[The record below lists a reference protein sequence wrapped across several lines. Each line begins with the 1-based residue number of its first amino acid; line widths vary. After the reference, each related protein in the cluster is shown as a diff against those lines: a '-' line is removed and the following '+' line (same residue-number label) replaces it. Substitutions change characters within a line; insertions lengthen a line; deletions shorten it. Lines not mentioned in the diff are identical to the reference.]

1 MSTEIP
7 KLPFLERI
15 GLSEDEQKVYVTLLA
30 LGPLTA
36 GEISKYTGIKPI
48 SKIKSTIGALMERN
62 YAYNIDGLVDK
73 AIGLYPFKEIAEAA
87 GNDSKKID
95 KLVAELKNYVAE
107 MIAHFDQVMK
117 DTEAHVRS
125 EKKRSS
131 DKVSQNSEEN
141 RQAIDTKLGEST
153 ATITETVD
161 STKKSI
167 TSAANSFLKKQ
178 TESVNTYETSTNEN
192 LDTFATELKEKT
204 ETTLTDMKDG
214 IKTKNDEFLAD
225 GSSALN
231 STHST
236 ISSKADSLAGTL
248 KDDSKEKLDGTRD
261 HVLTGL
267 DNFVAESEGNV
278 NSLNETLTSATNSQ
292 SASIKS
298 TTEEAKKNRIDMNLQ
313 FKTGLADSF
322 EKVKGDF
329 AADLEEFKGKFSNK
343 LSKIA
348 KKFKSQIDDLTET
361 TATDI
366 GLLCEEATAS
376 VSDLVTKHNEEIAA
390 NVDLDNKAV
399 EDGTTSM
406 LSKVDEQNSKAIGII
421 DSSTQ
426 SLNSSITLLKA
437 NYSGDINVKVDET
450 ITSMHTTIDGAVQET
465 KDEYNSAKTSIIGK
479 LENLTTGNSDDSA
492 AIAGQQ
498 TEEIKTSTDAQVTG
512 AKEQLGVTKSAL
524 VSSVKK
530 AKQKIASDSTGSVDT
545 MGTTATTTL
554 TETTSQAKTG
564 IRNNEE
570 TTIGAIEE
578 ITGVVETSVRKEI
591 EAVKG
596 GFDDYYKRFA
606 KDALKISQ
614 LLMDFKS
621 QHETLLN
628 AVVIYPRPKIETA
641 ILYSKDAVF
650 HRLDDML
657 TERIKS
663 NVTMVIPDPT
673 DIPTKSIGKV
683 KAQAKMTIVSKI
695 DEVAN
700 KNIIDDIKAV
710 DDLGRTKI
718 RKIGMSDM
726 VGFSEY
732 IAFDR
737 DGGEE
742 MLIAFK
748 DETEKDWVGILSTS
762 DGFKN
767 VVIGETLG
775 RQAMSISRELK

>member
-48 SKIKSTIGALMERN
+48 SKIKSVLTALFERN
-62 YAYNIDGLVDK
+62 YAYNIEGLVDK
-73 AIGLYPFKEIAEAA
+73 AIGLYPFREIAAEAEK
-87 GNDSKKID
+87 DSKKID
-95 KLVAELKNYVAE
+95 QLVAELKNYVAE
-107 MIAHFDQVMK
+107 MIAHFDKVMQ

-125 EKKRSS
+125 EKKRST
-131 DKVSQNSEEN
+131 DKVAQNSEEN
-141 RQAIDTKLGEST
+141 RQSINAKLEEASTTITAAIDTAKKDITS
-153 ATITETVD
+153 ATNDFQKKQLETVD
-161 STKKSI
+161 
-167 TSAANSFLKKQ
+167 
-178 TESVNTYETSTNEN
+178 TYETSTNEN
-192 LDTFATELKEKT
+192 LDVFATDLKEKA

-214 IKTKNDEFLAD
+214 IRTKNDEFLAE
-225 GSSALN
+225 GSSALE
-231 STHST
+231 STHRT
-236 ISSKADSLAGTL
+236 IASKADSMAGTL
-248 KDDSKEKLDGTRD
+248 KDDSKEKLEGTRD
-261 HVLTGL
+261 HILVGL
-267 DNFVAESEGNV
+267 DNFVGESEGNI
-278 NSLNETLTSATNSQ
+278 NSLNETLTTATTTQ
-292 SASIKS
+292 GTSIKS
-298 TTEEAKKNRIDMNLQ
+298 TAEEAKKNRIDMNLQ

-322 EKVKGDF
+322 EKVKEDF
-329 AADLEEFKGKFSNK
+329 AKDLEDFKGKFSNK

-348 KKFKSQIDDLTET
+348 KKFKTQIDELTES

-366 GLLCEEATAS
+366 GLLCEEANAS
-376 VSDLVTKHNEEIAA
+376 VGDLVTKHNEEIAA

-399 EDGTTSM
+399 EDGTISM
-406 LSKVDEQNSKAIGII
+406 LAKVDEQNNKALGVI
-421 DSSTQ
+421 DSSTE

-437 NYSGDINVKVDET
+437 NYSGDINAKVDET
-450 ITSMHTTIDGAVQET
+450 ITSMHATIDGAVQET
-465 KDEYNSAKTSIIGK
+465 KDEYSSAKTSIISR
-479 LENLTTGNSDDSA
+479 LQTLTTGNSDNA
-492 AIAGQQ
+492 ASIASQQ
-498 TEEIKTSTDAQVTG
+498 TEEIKTNTDTQVTG
-512 AKEQLGVTKSAL
+512 AKEQLGETKKTL
-524 VSSVKK
+524 VDSTKK
-530 AKQKIASDSTGSVDT
+530 AKQKIASDTTASVDT
-545 MGTTATTTL
+545 MGTTSTTTL
-554 TETTSQAKTG
+554 NETTGQAKTS

-570 TTIGAIEE
+570 TTIAAIAE

-606 KDALKISQ
+606 KDALKISK
-614 LLMDFKS
+614 LLMDFRS
-621 QHETLLN
+621 QHDSLLN
-628 AVVIYPRPKIETA
+628 AVVVYPRPKIETA

-657 TERIKS
+657 TDRIKS

-673 DIPTKSIGKV
+673 DIPTKTLGKV
-683 KAQAKMTIVSKI
+683 KAQAKMTIISKI
-695 DEVAN
+695 DEIAN
-700 KNIIDDIKAV
+700 KNIIDDIHTS
-710 DDLGRTKI
+710 DELGRTKI
-718 RKIGMSDM
+718 RKIGMQDM

-775 RQAMSISRELK
+775 RQALSISRELK

>member
-15 GLSEDEQKVYVTLLA
+15 GLSEDEQKVFVTLLA

-48 SKIKSTIGALMERN
+48 SKIKATIGALIERN
-62 YAYNIDGLVDK
+62 YAYNIEGLVDK
-73 AIGLYPFKEIAEAA
+73 AIGLYPFREIAAEAEK
-87 GNDSKKID
+87 DSKKID
-95 KLVAELKNYVAE
+95 QLVAELKNYVAE
-107 MIAHFDQVMK
+107 MIAHFDKVMQ

-125 EKKRSS
+125 EKKRST
-131 DKVSQNSEEN
+131 DKVAQNSEEN
-141 RQAIDTKLGEST
+141 RQAIDTKLVEATTTVTST
-153 ATITETVD
+153 VE

-167 TSAANSFLKKQ
+167 TSAANSFQKKQ
-178 TESVNTYETSTNEN
+178 IENVDTYETSTNEN
-192 LDTFATELKEKT
+192 LDTFAVELKEKT
-204 ETTLTDMKDG
+204 ETTLSEMKDG
-214 IKTKNDEFLAD
+214 IKAKNDEFLSD
-225 GSSALN
+225 GSSALE

-236 ISSKADSLAGTL
+236 IEVKADSLGDTL
-248 KDDSKEKLDGTRD
+248 KDDSKGQLEGTRD

-267 DNFVAESEGNV
+267 ENFVAETEGNV
-278 NSLNETLTSATNSQ
+278 NSLSETLTTATNDQ
-292 SASIKS
+292 GATIKS
-298 TTEEAKKNRIDMNLQ
+298 TAEEAKKNRIDMNLQ

-322 EKVKGDF
+322 EKVKEDF
-329 AADLEEFKGKFSNK
+329 AKDLEEFKGKFSNK

-348 KKFKSQIDDLTET
+348 KKFKTQIDDLTET

-376 VSDLVTKHNEEIAA
+376 VGDLVTKHNEEIAA

-399 EDGTTSM
+399 EDGTATM
-406 LSKVDEQNSKAIGII
+406 LTKVDEQNTKAVEVIG
-421 DSSTQ
+421 SSTE

-437 NYSGDINVKVDET
+437 NYSGDINTKVEET
-450 ITSMHTTIDGAVQET
+450 ISSMHTAIDGAVQET
-465 KDEYNSAKTSIIGK
+465 KDEYASAKTAIIGK
-479 LENLTTGNSDDSA
+479 LDTLTTGNSSNA
-492 AIAGQQ
+492 ATIAGQQ
-498 TEEIKTSTDAQVTG
+498 TEEIKTSTDGQVAG
-512 AKEQLGVTKSAL
+512 AKEQLGATKSAL
-524 VSSVKK
+524 VSGTKK
-530 AKQKIASDSTGSVDT
+530 AKQKIASDSTTAVDT
-545 MGTTATTTL
+545 MGATSTTTL
-554 TETTSQAKTG
+554 NETTSQAKTS

-570 TTIGAIEE
+570 TSISAIAE
-578 ITGVVETSVRKEI
+578 ITGVVETAVRKEI

-606 KDALKISQ
+606 KDSLKISK
-614 LLMDFKS
+614 LLMDFRS
-621 QHETLLN
+621 QHDSLLN
-628 AVVIYPRPKIETA
+628 AVVVYPRPKIETA

-650 HRLDDML
+650 HRLEDML

-673 DIPTKSIGKV
+673 DIPTKTLGKV
-683 KAQAKMTIVSKI
+683 KSQAKMTIVSKI

-700 KNIIDDIKAV
+700 KNIIDDIHAS
-710 DDLGRTKI
+710 DELGRTKI
-718 RKIGMSDM
+718 RKIGMQDM

>member
-48 SKIKSTIGALMERN
+48 SKIKTTLTALFERN
-62 YAYNIDGLVDK
+62 YAYNIEGLVDK
-73 AIGLYPFKEIAEAA
+73 AIGLYPFREIAAEAEK
-87 GNDSKKID
+87 DSKNID
-95 KLVAELKNYVAE
+95 QLVAELKNYVAE
-107 MIAHFDQVMK
+107 MIAHFDKVMQ

-125 EKKRSS
+125 EKKRSTE
-131 DKVSQNSEEN
+131 KVAQNSEEN
-141 RQAIDTKLGEST
+141 RKTIDTKLGEATKTVT
-153 ATITETVD
+153 AAADTAKKNITDATNNFQKTQTDTVD
-161 STKKSI
+161 S
-167 TSAANSFLKKQ
+167 
-178 TESVNTYETSTNEN
+178 YEASTNEN
-192 LDTFATELKEKT
+192 LDAFATELKDKA
-204 ETTLTDMKDG
+204 ETTLSNMKDG
-214 IKTKNDEFLAD
+214 IKTKNDEFLAE
-225 GSSALN
+225 GSSALE

-236 ISSKADSLAGTL
+236 IASKADSLGGIL
-248 KDDSKEKLDGTRD
+248 RDDSKEKLESTRD

-267 DNFVAESEGNV
+267 ENFVGESEGNIK
-278 NSLNETLTSATNSQ
+278 SLNETLTTATTAQ
-292 SASIKS
+292 GASIKS
-298 TTEEAKKNRIDMNLQ
+298 TAEEAKKNRIDMNIQ
-313 FKTGLADSF
+313 FKSGLADSF
-322 EKVKGDF
+322 GKVKEDF
-329 AADLEEFKGKFSNK
+329 AKDLEEFKDKFSDK

-348 KKFKSQIDDLTET
+348 KKFKTQIDELTES

-366 GLLCEEATAS
+366 GLLCEEATTS
-376 VSDLVTKHNEEIAA
+376 IGDLVSKHNEEIAT

-399 EDGTTSM
+399 EDGTSSM
-406 LSKVDEQNSKAIGII
+406 LAKVDEQNTKALGVI
-421 DSSTQ
+421 DSSTE

-437 NYSGDINVKVDET
+437 NYSGDINAKVKET
-450 ITSMHTTIDGAVQET
+450 ITSMHSAIDGAVQET
-465 KDEYNSAKTSIIGK
+465 KDEYSTAKTAIIGK
-479 LENLTTGNSDDSA
+479 LETLTTGNSNNA
-492 AIAGQQ
+492 ASIAEQQ
-498 TEEIKTSTDAQVTG
+498 TGEIKTKTDSQVAG
-512 AKEQLGVTKSAL
+512 AKEQLGTTKKAL
-524 VSSVKK
+524 VESTKK
-530 AKQKIASDSTGSVDT
+530 TKQKIASDSTASVDS
-545 MGTTATTTL
+545 MGTTSTGTL
-554 TETTSQAKTG
+554 NETTGLAKTS

-570 TTIGAIEE
+570 TTIAAITE

-596 GFDDYYKRFA
+596 GFDDFYKRFA
-606 KDALKISQ
+606 KDALKISK
-614 LLMDFKS
+614 LLMDFRS
-621 QHETLLN
+621 QHENLLN
-628 AVVIYPRPKIETA
+628 AVIVYPRPKIETA

-650 HRLDDML
+650 HRLEDML

-673 DIPTKSIGKV
+673 DIPTKTLGKV
-683 KAQAKMTIVSKI
+683 KAQAKMTIISKI
-695 DEVAN
+695 DEIAN
-700 KNIIDDIKAV
+700 KNVIDDIHAS
-710 DDLGRTKI
+710 DALGRVKI
-718 RKIGMSDM
+718 RKIGMQDM

-775 RQAMSISRELK
+775 RQALSISRELK

>member
-15 GLSEDEQKVYVTLLA
+15 GLSEDEQKVYVSLLA
-30 LGPLTA
+30 LGPLSA
-36 GEISKYTGIKPI
+36 GEISKYTKIKPI
-48 SKIKSTIGALMERN
+48 SKIKATTAALIERN

-73 AIGLYPFKEIAEAA
+73 AIGLYPYREIAAEA
-87 GNDSKKID
+87 GKDSKKID
-95 KLVAELKNYVAE
+95 QLVTELKSYVAE

-141 RQAIDTKLGEST
+141 RQAIDTRLGEST
-153 ATITETVD
+153 VTITTTVD

-167 TSAANSFLKKQ
+167 TSAANSFLRKQ
-178 TESVNTYETSTNEN
+178 TETANTFETSTNEN
-192 LDTFATELKEKT
+192 LDTFATNLKEEA

-214 IKTKNDEFLAD
+214 IKAKNDAFLAD
-225 GSSALN
+225 GSSSLE

-236 ISSKADSLAGTL
+236 IASKADALAGTL
-248 KDDSKEKLDGTRD
+248 KSDSKEKLEGTRD
-261 HVLTGL
+261 HILVGL
-267 DNFVAESEGNV
+267 ENFTAESEGNV
-278 NSLNETLTSATNSQ
+278 NSLEVTLTSATNAQ
-292 SASIKS
+292 GASIKS

-313 FKTGLADSF
+313 FKTGLGDSF

-329 AADLEEFKGKFSNK
+329 AQDLDEFKGKFSSK

-376 VSDLVTKHNEEIAA
+376 VSDLVNKHNEEIAA

-406 LSKVDEQNSKAIGII
+406 LSKVKEQNTKALGVIS
-421 DSSTQ
+421 SSTG

-437 NYSGDINVKVDET
+437 NYSGDVNSKVDDT
-450 ITSMHTTIDGAVQET
+450 ITSLHTTIDEAVTET
-465 KDEYNSAKTSIIGK
+465 KDEYETAKTSIIGK
-479 LENLTTGNSDDSA
+479 LDTLTTGNSRDSA
-492 AIAGQQ
+492 NNAIQQ
-498 TEEIKTSTDAQVTG
+498 TEEIKTSTDTLLTG
-512 AKEQLGVTKSAL
+512 AKEQLAETKGTLMSSA
-524 VSSVKK
+524 KK
-530 AKQKIASDSTGSVDT
+530 AKQKIASASTGSVDT

-554 TETTSQAKTG
+554 TETASQANTG

-570 TTIGAIEE
+570 TAIGAIEE
-578 ITGVVETSVRKEI
+578 ITSVVETSVRKEI

-606 KDALKISQ
+606 RDALKISR
-614 LLMDFKS
+614 LIMDFKS
-621 QHETLLN
+621 QHESLLN

-650 HRLDDML
+650 DRLDDML

-663 NVTMVIPDPT
+663 NVTMVIPDPA
-673 DIPTKSIGKV
+673 DIPTKTLDRV
-683 KAQAKMTIVSKI
+683 KAQAKMTIISKI
-695 DEVAN
+695 DEIAN
-700 KNIIDDIKAV
+700 KNIIDDIKAS
-710 DDLGRTKI
+710 DELERTKI
-718 RKIGMSDM
+718 RKIGMQDM
-726 VGFSEY
+726 VGFAEY

-748 DETEKDWVGILSTS
+748 DETDKDWVGILSTS

-775 RQAMSISRELK
+775 RQALSISRELK

>member
-15 GLSEDEQKVYVTLLA
+15 GLSEEEQKVYVSLLA

-36 GEISKYTGIKPI
+36 GEMSKYTKIKPI
-48 SKIKSTIGALMERN
+48 SKIKAISAALIERN

-73 AIGLYPFKEIAEAA
+73 VIGLYPFREIAAEADK
-87 GNDSKKID
+87 DSKKID
-95 KLVAELKNYVAE
+95 QLVSELKSYVAE
-107 MIAHFDQVMK
+107 MIAHFDQVMN

-153 ATITETVD
+153 ATITSTVD

-167 TSAANSFLKKQ
+167 TSAANSFLRKQ
-178 TESVNTYETSTNEN
+178 TESTNTYETSTNEN
-192 LDTFATELKEKT
+192 LDTFATNLKEEA

-214 IKTKNDEFLAD
+214 MTAKNDAFLAD
-225 GSSALN
+225 GSSSLE

-236 ISSKADSLAGTL
+236 IASKADALAGTL
-248 KDDSKEKLDGTRD
+248 KSDSKEKLDGTRD
-261 HVLTGL
+261 HILTGL
-267 DNFVAESEGNV
+267 ENFTAESEGNV
-278 NSLNETLTSATNSQ
+278 NSLSETLTTATNAQ
-292 SASIKS
+292 GASIKS

-313 FKTGLADSF
+313 FKTGLGDSF

-329 AADLEEFKGKFSNK
+329 AQDLDEFKGKFSNK

-376 VSDLVTKHNEEIAA
+376 VGDLVNKHNEEIAA

-399 EDGTTSM
+399 EDGATSM
-406 LSKVDEQNSKAIGII
+406 LSKVNEQNTKALGVIS
-421 DSSTQ
+421 SSTG

-437 NYSGDINVKVDET
+437 NYSGDVNSKVDET
-450 ITSMHTTIDGAVQET
+450 ITSMHTTIDGAVTET
-465 KDEYNSAKTSIIGK
+465 KDEYETAKTAIIGK
-479 LENLTTGNSDDSA
+479 LDTLTTGNSSDA
-492 AIAGQQ
+492 ANIATQQ
-498 TEEIKTSTDAQVTG
+498 TEEIKTSTDTQVTG
-512 AKEQLGVTKSAL
+512 AKEQLAETKGALMSSA
-524 VSSVKK
+524 KK
-530 AKQKIASDSTGSVDT
+530 AKQKIASDSNSSVET
-545 MGTTATTTL
+545 MGTTSTTTL
-554 TETTSQAKTG
+554 TETATQANTG

-570 TTIGAIEE
+570 TAISAIGE
-578 ITGVVETSVRKEI
+578 ITSVVETSVRKEI

-606 KDALKISQ
+606 KDALKISR
-614 LLMDFKS
+614 LLQDFKT
-621 QHETLLN
+621 QHESLLN
-628 AVVIYPRPKIETA
+628 GVVIYPRPKIETA
-641 ILYSKDAVF
+641 ILYSKDAIF
-650 HRLDDML
+650 DRLDDML

-673 DIPTKSIGKV
+673 DIPTKTLGKV

-695 DEVAN
+695 DEIAN
-700 KNIIDDIKAV
+700 KNIIDDIKASDALERV
-710 DDLGRTKI
+710 KI
-718 RKIGMSDM
+718 RKIGMQDM
-726 VGFSEY
+726 VGYSEY

-748 DETEKDWVGILSTS
+748 DETEKDWVGVLSTS